1 MSAAASRGKGQ
12 ALSYIIQLASVD
24 DAAQLARTGAEL
36 FCQAYEGAIRA
47 EDLAAYATEAFSE
60 SIQRNELRDPDVAT
74 LLVRHGAGV
83 AGFAQLRRRDL
94 PIDDC
99 RPANVEL
106 WRIYVDRRHHGTG
119 LARQLLGEA
128 GAVAR
133 SLGATGIWL
142 AVWEQNR
149 RAMAFYEKHGFRR
162 AGRQAF
168 KLLEELQC
176 DVVMVAPP
184 DAF

>member
-1 MSAAASRGKGQ
+1 MS
-12 ALSYIIQLASVD
+12 LVIQRAEVG
-24 DAAQLARTGAEL
+24 DAARVARAGAAL
-36 FCQAYEGAIRA
+36 FCQAYEGAIPA
-47 EDLAAYATEAFSE
+47 EALAAYAAEAFNE
-60 SIQRNELRDPDVAT
+60 TTQRNELGDPAVVT
-74 LLVRHGAGV
+74 LLASDGPEV
-83 AGFAQLRRRDL
+83 AGFAQLRRRDIPVL
-94 PIDDC
+94 AVQ
-99 RPANVEL
+99 PANVEL
-106 WRIYVDRRHHGTG
+106 WRIYLDRRHHGTG
-119 LARQLLGEA
+119 VGRQLLNEA

-133 SLGATGIWL
+133 TLGATGIWL

-149 RAMAFYEKHGFRR
+149 RALSFYEKHGFRR

>member
-1 MSAAASRGKGQ
+1 MKTRRRAHLNYFIHR
-12 ALSYIIQLASVD
+12 ASVE
-24 DAAQLARTGAEL
+24 DAAQVARIGAAL

-47 EDLAAYATEAFSE
+47 EDLETYADEAFSE
-60 SIQRNELRDPDVAT
+60 TIQRNELSDPDVVT
-74 LLVRHGAGV
+74 LLVRDGPEI
-83 AGFAQLRRRDL
+83 AGFAQLRRREIPFHD
-94 PIDDC
+94 
-99 RPANVEL
+99 RQPANVEL
-106 WRIYVDRRHHGTG
+106 WRIYLDRRYHGTG

-128 GAVAR
+128 GTVAR

-162 AGRQAF
+162 VGRQAF
-168 KLLEELQC
+168 KLLEQLQC
-176 DVVMVAPP
+176 DVVMAAPA